1 MCAIIKQNF
10 VNTASFQITALLFSA
25 LLHLCGSRT
34 TSTFTPSQPVCPGER
49 VQFNC
54 TVVDD
59 GQPIHGYTFWNIST
73 VRRICVLAHFLRSD
87 QDQCGLFTAQ
97 LYLEGVGSSCYFSSF
112 TAIARTELNNSVV
125 QCLGPSETHLVGSD
139 TLRIIGQYSA

>member
-1 MCAIIKQNF
+1 MWESSFLYFVRIVAKQLTGTNQFCVLSSSRIF
-10 VNTASFQITALLFSA
+10 VNTTSFQITALLFSA
-25 LLHLCGSRT
+25 LLHSCGSRT
-34 TSTFTPSQPVCPGER
+34 ASTFTPSQPVCPGER

-87 QDQCGLFTAQ
+87 QDRCGLFTAQ
-97 LYLEGVGSSCYFSSF
+97 LYFEGVRRFLEWLFMEFSYA
-112 TAIARTELNNSVV
+112 TV
-125 QCLGPSETHLVGSD
+125 
-139 TLRIIGQYSA
+139 